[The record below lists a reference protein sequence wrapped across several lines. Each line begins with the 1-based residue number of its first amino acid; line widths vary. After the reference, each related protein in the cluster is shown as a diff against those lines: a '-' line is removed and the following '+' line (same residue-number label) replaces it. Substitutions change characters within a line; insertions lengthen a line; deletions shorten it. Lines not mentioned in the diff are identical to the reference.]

1 VLVAGRFEPE
11 IAHSREDLSHEVALN
26 GSTTTLTNPN
36 VPRSPEQITAEAI
49 ACIDRGATIVHNH
62 NDEGLITPDG
72 VHSAEPYLEAWQA
85 ILSERPE
92 TLLYP
97 TMASGGPG
105 ISREVR
111 WAHHLPLVKPV
122 CAGWAWSIR
131 ARSVSGCSIPAAC
144 RWHST

>member
-1 VLVAGRFEPE
+1 MSDACIV
-11 IAHSREDLSHEVALN
+11 EVALN

-72 VHSAEPYLEAWQA
+72 VHSAEPYLEAWRA
-85 ILSERPE
+85 ILAARPDA
-92 TLLYP
+92 LLYP

-105 ISREVR
+105 ITPEVR
-111 WAHHLPLVKPV
+111 WAHHLPLVD
-122 CAGWAWSIR
+122 AGLCGMGLIDPG
-131 ARSVSGCSIPAAC
+131 SVSLGLLDADGQPMALDL
-144 RWHST
+144 